1 MAIWHSV
8 EIEQFFRTYEW
19 QKIYQIFTLCMHRV
33 SKCPRSLTCTPRMPK
48 MMKKV
53 QHMRTMLPMGLSDE
67 SKVWTTNFNPGA
79 LFITRKGRKARTS
92 LKTLRISKI
101 FDVWPNITEMMV
113 SKRDTITRVPS
124 IMFHPDLK

>member
-1 MAIWHSV
+1 
-8 EIEQFFRTYEW
+8 
-19 QKIYQIFTLCMHRV
+19 
-33 SKCPRSLTCTPRMPK
+33 
-48 MMKKV
+48 
-53 QHMRTMLPMGLSDE
+53 MGLSDE